1 MRRRATLVVGVLV
14 VLLIGSYVL
23 FTQRVV
29 NRLRAEAAREGRMY
43 AQVYR
48 ALTDTQTSAVG
59 ALFDLSDHIRRSG
72 VPVIVT
78 DPDGRPTAAANLPFL
93 REGERARLDDPRLA
107 QWIVRLDA
115 QNEPVR
121 EANVG
126 TVHFGHT
133 PLVRELRVVPL
144 LQAAVL
150 GMVLLAAVSLF
161 RTRAHAERERVWAGM
176 ARESA
181 HQLGTPLSSLSGW
194 IELLRDRDNDP
205 LTTRALEHMQGD
217 LERLERVAHR
227 FERIGRP
234 PNREAV
240 DVGRIVERVA
250 DYFRARVPSL
260 AHTVSIETYLHE
272 GPLIAQADAVLVE
285 WVLEALIKNAIDAL
299 AGNGGRV
306 RIGVKRTPESIK
318 LLVADDGP
326 GIPRELRAR
335 IFEAGFSTKQHG
347 WGLGLALTRR
357 IVEETHGGTLTLLP
371 TDRGAV
377 FQILLPA

>member
-1 MRRRATLVVGVLV
+1 MRRRATVVLV
-14 VLLIGSYVL
+14 VVVALLLGSFVL
-23 FTQRVV
+23 FSQRVV
-29 NRLRAEAAREGRMY
+29 SRLRDEAAHEGRMY

-48 ALTDTQTSAVG
+48 ALTDTGSNPVG
-59 ALFDLSDHIRRSG
+59 ALFELSDHIRRSG

-78 DPDGRPTAAANLPFL
+78 DPSGHPTAAANLPFISAESPF
-93 REGERARLDDPRLA
+93 RPDDPRLA
-107 QWIVRLDA
+107 EWIARLDDE
-115 QNEPVR
+115 NEPVR
-121 EANVG
+121 EPNVG

-144 LQAAVL
+144 VQAGTL
-150 GMVLLAAVSLF
+150 GLALLAALVIF
-161 RTRAHAERERVWAGM
+161 RTRAHADRERVWAGM

-194 IELLRDRDNDP
+194 IELLRDREMDA
-205 LTTRALEHMQGD
+205 LTTRALDHMQGD

-234 PNREAV
+234 PKREAV
-240 DVGRIVERVA
+240 DVGLIVQRVS

-260 AHTVSIETYLHE
+260 AHAVTIETYIHE
-272 GPLIAQADAVLVE
+272 GPLIAQGDPVLVE

-306 RIGVKRTPESIK
+306 RLGVKRTPENIQ
-318 LLVADDGP
+318 LMVADDGP
-326 GIPRELRAR
+326 GIPRENRKR
-335 IFEAGFSTKQHG
+335 IFEPGFSTKQHG

-357 IVEETHGGTLTLLP
+357 IVEESHGGTLTLLP
-371 TDRGAV
+371 TERGAV
-377 FQILLPA
+377 FQITLPA

>member
-1 MRRRATLVVGVLV
+1 MRRRATVVVGVV
-14 VLLIGSYVL
+14 VALLLGSYVL

-29 NRLRAEAAREGRMY
+29 SRLSEEAGREGRMY

-48 ALTDTQTSAVG
+48 ALTDTASNALG

-78 DPDGRPTAAANLPFL
+78 DPSGKVTAAANLPFIAADGAF
-93 REGERARLDDPRLA
+93 RPDDPRLVE
-107 QWIVRLDA
+107 WIARLDA
-115 QNEPVR
+115 ENPPVS

-126 TVHFGHT
+126 TIHFGHT

-144 LQAAVL
+144 LQAGML
-150 GMVLLAAVSLF
+150 GIVLLAALYIF
-161 RTRAHAERERVWAGM
+161 RTRAHADRERVWAGM

-194 IELLRDRDNDP
+194 IELLQDRDNDP
-205 LTTRALEHMQGD
+205 LTTRALEHMTGD

-234 PNREAV
+234 PNREEV
-240 DVGRIVERVA
+240 DVGRIVQRVA

-260 AHTVSIETYLHE
+260 AHAVTIETYIHE
-272 GPLIAQADAVLVE
+272 GPLIAQGDPVLVE

-299 AGNGGRV
+299 AGSGGRV
-306 RIGVKRTPESIK
+306 RIGVKRTPEAIK
-318 LLVADDGP
+318 LMVADDGP
-326 GIPRELRAR
+326 GIPRELRKR
-335 IFEAGFSTKQHG
+335 IFEPGFSTKQHG

-357 IVEETHGGTLTLLP
+357 IVEESHGGKLSLLP

-377 FQILLPA
+377 FQIILPA

>member
-1 MRRRATLVVGVLV
+1 MPRRATV
-14 VLLIGSYVL
+14 VLGVVVALLLGSFVL

-48 ALTDTQTSAVG
+48 ALTDTGSNPVG
-59 ALFDLSDHIRRSG
+59 ALFELSDHIRRSG

-78 DPDGRPTAAANLPFL
+78 DPTGRPTAAANLPFVHPDSTF
-93 REGERARLDDPRLA
+93 RPDDPRLA
-107 QWIVRLDA
+107 EWIVRLDNE
-115 QNEPVR
+115 NEPVR
-121 EANVG
+121 EPNVG

-133 PLVRELRVVPL
+133 PLVKELRIVPL
-144 LQAAVL
+144 VQAGTL
-150 GMVLLAAVSLF
+150 GLALLAALYIF
-161 RTRAHAERERVWAGM
+161 RTRAHADRERVWAGM

-194 IELLRDRDNDP
+194 IELLRDRDTDA
-205 LTTRALEHMQGD
+205 LTERALGHMQGD

-234 PNREAV
+234 PKREAV
-240 DVGRIVERVA
+240 DVGIIVQRVS

-260 AHTVSIETYLHE
+260 AHKVTIESYIHE
-272 GPLIAQADAVLVE
+272 GPLIAQGDPVLIE

-306 RIGVKRTPESIK
+306 RIGVKRTPEKIQ
-318 LLVADDGP
+318 LMVADDGP
-326 GIPRELRAR
+326 GVPREIRKR
-335 IFEAGFSTKQHG
+335 IFEAGFSTKEHG

-357 IVEETHGGTLTLLP
+357 IVEESHGGSLVLLP
-371 TDRGAV
+371 TERGAV
-377 FQILLPA
+377 FQIILPA

>member
-1 MRRRATLVVGVLV
+1 MRRRATVVVGVV
-14 VLLIGSYVL
+14 VALLLGSYVL
-23 FTQRVV
+23 FSQRVV
-29 NRLRAEAAREGRMY
+29 SRLRAEAGREGQMY

-48 ALTDTQTSAVG
+48 ALTDTGSNPIG
-59 ALFDLSDHIRRSG
+59 ALFDLSEHIRRSG

-78 DPDGRPTAAANLPFL
+78 DPAGRPTAAANLPFL
-93 REGERARLDDPRLA
+93 GADSAFKPDDPRLTE
-107 QWIVRLDA
+107 WIGKLDEE
-115 QNEPVR
+115 NEPVS
-121 EANVG
+121 EPNVG

-133 PLVRELRVVPL
+133 PLVKELRVVPI
-144 LQAAVL
+144 LQAGML
-150 GMVLLAAVSLF
+150 GIVLLAALYIF
-161 RTRAHAERERVWAGM
+161 RTRAHADRERVWAGM

-194 IELLRDRDNDP
+194 IELLRDRDADQ

-240 DVGRIVERVA
+240 DVGKIVQRVS

-260 AHTVSIETYLHE
+260 AHAVTIETYIHE
-272 GPLIAQADAVLVE
+272 GPLIAQGDPVLIE
-285 WVLEALIKNAIDAL
+285 WVLEALIKNSIDAL

-306 RIGVKRTPESIK
+306 RIGVKRTPEAIQ
-318 LLVADDGP
+318 LMVADDGP
-326 GIPRELRAR
+326 GIPRDLRKR
-335 IFEAGFSTKQHG
+335 IFEPGFSTKQHG

-357 IVEETHGGTLTLLP
+357 IVEESHGGKLTLLP
-371 TDRGAV
+371 TERGAV
-377 FQILLPA
+377 FQIILPA

>member
-1 MRRRATLVVGVLV
+1 MRRRATVVVAALVALLLV
-14 VLLIGSYVL
+14 SYVL

-29 NRLRAEAAREGRMY
+29 SSLREEAAREGRMY

-48 ALTDTQTSAVG
+48 ALTDTGSNPVG
-59 ALFDLSDHIRRSG
+59 ALFNLSDHIRRSG

-78 DPDGRPTAAANLPFL
+78 DPAGRVTAAANLPFL
-93 REGERARLDDPRLA
+93 GPDSTFRPDDPRLA
-107 QWIVRLDA
+107 EWIVRLDDE
-115 QNEPVR
+115 NEPVS
-121 EANVG
+121 EPNVG

-133 PLVRELRVVPL
+133 PLVKELRVVPL
-144 LQAAVL
+144 LQAAML
-150 GMVLLAAVSLF
+150 GLVLLAALYIF

-194 IELLRDRDNDP
+194 IELLRDRDADP

-234 PNREAV
+234 PNREPV
-240 DVGRIVERVA
+240 DVGLIVQRVA

-260 AHTVSIETYLHE
+260 AHAVSIETYIHE
-272 GPLIAQADAVLVE
+272 GPLIAQGDPVLVE

-299 AGNGGRV
+299 AGSGGRV
-306 RIGVKRTPESIK
+306 RIGVKRTPEAIQ
-318 LLVADDGP
+318 LMVADDGP
-326 GIPRELRAR
+326 GIPRELRKR
-335 IFEAGFSTKQHG
+335 IFEPGFSTKQHG

-357 IVEETHGGTLTLLP
+357 IIEESHSGTLALLP

-377 FQILLPA
+377 FQIILPA

>member
-1 MRRRATLVVGVLV
+1 MRRRATVVVGVV
-14 VLLIGSYVL
+14 VALLLGSYVL

-29 NRLRAEAAREGRMY
+29 SRLSEEAGREGRMY

-48 ALTDTQTSAVG
+48 ALTDTASNALG

-78 DPDGRPTAAANLPFL
+78 DPSGRVTAAANLPFL
-93 REGERARLDDPRLA
+93 APDGAFRPDDPRLLE
-107 QWIVRLDA
+107 WIERLDA
-115 QNEPVR
+115 ENPPVSEP
-121 EANVG
+121 NVG
-126 TVHFGHT
+126 TIHFGHT

-144 LQAAVL
+144 LQAGML
-150 GMVLLAAVSLF
+150 GIVLLAALYIF
-161 RTRAHAERERVWAGM
+161 RTRAHADRERVWAGM

-194 IELLRDRDNDP
+194 IELLQDRDNDP
-205 LTTRALEHMQGD
+205 LTTRALEHMTGD

-234 PNREAV
+234 PNREEV
-240 DVGRIVERVA
+240 DVGHIVQRVA

-260 AHTVSIETYLHE
+260 AHAVTIETYIHE
-272 GPLIAQADAVLVE
+272 GPLIAQGDPVLVE

-299 AGNGGRV
+299 AGSGGRV
-306 RIGVKRTPESIK
+306 RIGVKRTPEAIK
-318 LLVADDGP
+318 LMVADDGP
-326 GIPRELRAR
+326 GIPRELRKR
-335 IFEAGFSTKQHG
+335 IFEPGFSTKQHG

-357 IVEETHGGTLTLLP
+357 IVEESHGGKLTLVP
-371 TDRGAV
+371 TERGAV
-377 FQILLPA
+377 FQIILPA

>member
-1 MRRRATLVVGVLV
+1 MRRRATWVVGVVV
-14 VLLIGSYVL
+14 VLVLGSYVL

-29 NRLRAEAAREGRMY
+29 ARLRGEAAREGRMY

-48 ALTDTQTSAVG
+48 ALTDTASNPLG

-78 DPDGRPTAAANLPFL
+78 DASGRPTAAANLPFL
-93 REGERARLDDPRLA
+93 GPDSTFKPDDPRLR
-107 QWIVRLDA
+107 QWIARLDEENA
-115 QNEPVR
+115 PVSEP
-121 EANVG
+121 NIG

-133 PLVRELRVVPL
+133 PLVRELRVVPI
-144 LQAAVL
+144 LQAGVL
-150 GMVLLAAVSLF
+150 GLVLLAALYIF
-161 RTRAHAERERVWAGM
+161 RTRAHADRERVWAGM

-194 IELLRDRDNDP
+194 IELLRERDTDA
-205 LTTRALEHMQGD
+205 LTTRALDHMQGD

-234 PNREAV
+234 PNREEV
-240 DVGRIVERVA
+240 DVGKIVQRVA

-260 AHTVSIETYLHE
+260 AHDVTIETYIHE
-272 GPLIAQADAVLVE
+272 GPLVAQGDPVLIE

-306 RIGVKRTPESIK
+306 RIGVKRTPEAIK
-318 LLVADDGP
+318 LMVADDGP
-326 GIPRELRAR
+326 GVPRDLRKR

-357 IVEETHGGTLTLLP
+357 IVEESHGGTLNLMP

-377 FQILLPA
+377 FQIILPA

>member
-1 MRRRATLVVGVLV
+1 MPRRATV
-14 VLLIGSYVL
+14 VLGVVVALLLGSFVL

-29 NRLRAEAAREGRMY
+29 NRLRVEAAREGRMY

-48 ALTDTQTSAVG
+48 ALTDTGSNPVG
-59 ALFDLSDHIRRSG
+59 ALFELSDHIRRSG

-78 DPDGRPTAAANLPFL
+78 DPTGRPTAAANLPFVHPDSAF
-93 REGERARLDDPRLA
+93 RPDDPRLA
-107 QWIVRLDA
+107 EWIVRLDDE
-115 QNEPVR
+115 NEPVR
-121 EANVG
+121 EPNVG

-133 PLVRELRVVPL
+133 PLVKELRIVPL
-144 LQAAVL
+144 VQAGTL
-150 GMVLLAAVSLF
+150 GLALLAALYIF
-161 RTRAHAERERVWAGM
+161 RTRAHADRERVWAGM

-194 IELLRDRDNDP
+194 IELLRDRDTDA
-205 LTTRALEHMQGD
+205 LTERALEHMQGD

-240 DVGRIVERVA
+240 DVGVIVQRVS

-260 AHTVSIETYLHE
+260 AHKVTIESYIHE
-272 GPLIAQADAVLVE
+272 GPLIAQGDPVLIE

-306 RIGVKRTPESIK
+306 RIGVKRTPEKIQ
-318 LLVADDGP
+318 LMVADDGP
-326 GIPRELRAR
+326 GVPREIRKR
-335 IFEAGFSTKQHG
+335 IFEPGFSTKQHG

-357 IVEETHGGTLTLLP
+357 IVEESHGGSLVLLP
-371 TDRGAV
+371 TERGAV
-377 FQILLPA
+377 FQIILPA